1 MCLKWML
8 VVIMLVFGVLLLFVV
23 WKLLEMIIW
32 LNLLVF
38 GGLEAVFLW
47 LLVLGFYWECV
58 NVKGVLS
65 VMIVGGVLY
74 VVFVMLNI

>member
-1 MCLKWML
+1 
-8 VVIMLVFGVLLLFVV
+8 MLVFGVLLLFVV

-38 GGLEAVFLW
+38 GGLEVVFLW

>member
-1 MCLKWML
+1 ML
-8 VVIMLVFGVLLLFVV
+8 VVITLVFGVLLLFVV

-38 GGLEAVFLW
+38 GGLEVVFLW

>member
-1 MCLKWML
+1 M
-8 VVIMLVFGVLLLFVV
+8 VITLVFGVLLLFVV

-38 GGLEAVFLW
+38 GGLEVVFLW